1 MENFKNCAESL
12 VQIYQNYDIL
22 FLDAYGVLKAE
33 NGKLFSLVPELLSL
47 MKNNSKKIYIISIS
61 SHI

>member
-47 MKNNSKKIYIISIS
+47 MKNNGKKNLY
-61 SHI
+61 HF